1 MKITLKKIIYL
12 LIAFIGFTL
21 SAKAQNVAIPDTTR
35 ISVGLDAGF
44 PNGNFSNSYNIG
56 AGVSA
61 QIDIPLTEKLYFTGN
76 AGYMTYFPNN
86 SDIGSNPEAI
96 LNVKIENM
104 NLVPVKVGLKY
115 FLIRGFYVQAEAGE
129 SLLINKDAVYGL
141 NSNAFTYG
149 PQMGIV
155 FKLHHHNYID
165 GGVRYE
171 RTQSFYGD
179 GKYNNMF
186 AVRVAYSFN
195 L

>member
-1 MKITLKKIIYL
+1 
-12 LIAFIGFTL
+12 
-21 SAKAQNVAIPDTTR
+21 
-35 ISVGLDAGF
+35 
-44 PNGNFSNSYNIG
+44 
-56 AGVSA
+56 
-61 QIDIPLTEKLYFTGN
+61 
-76 AGYMTYFPNN
+76 
-86 SDIGSNPEAI
+86 
-96 LNVKIENM
+96 M

-115 FLIRGFYVQAEAGE
+115 FLIRGFYIQAEAGE
-129 SLLINKDAVYGL
+129 SLLLNKSAIYAINNY
-141 NSNAFTYG
+141 AFTYG

-171 RTQSFYGD
+171 RSQSLYGD